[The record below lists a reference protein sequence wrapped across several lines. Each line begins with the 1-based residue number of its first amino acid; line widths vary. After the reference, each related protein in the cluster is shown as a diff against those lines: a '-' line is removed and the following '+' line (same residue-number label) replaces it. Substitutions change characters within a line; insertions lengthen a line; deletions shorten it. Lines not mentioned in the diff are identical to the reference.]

1 MESER
6 RKKVALIQ
14 AIGTANPP
22 TCYLQ
27 ADYPELYF
35 EITKSQHLPHL
46 KDKLKRICVNSKIK
60 KRYMLPME
68 EIVEKN
74 PNIRTYGAPSLD
86 ARQDILVEEV
96 PKLAMEAA
104 MKAIEEWGEPAAS
117 ITHLVFCTSSE
128 ISAPSADRR
137 LAKLIGLK
145 PSVQK
150 FIIYQQ
156 GCYAGG
162 TALRLAKDVVE
173 NNEDAHVLV
182 VCCEIYSL
190 CRFQGPSETRMD
202 ILVGAALMGDGAAAV
217 IISGGNGGGNS
228 EPSRGQLPLFE
239 IVSATQTEILNTEDV
254 IGFVTCEAGVRVS
267 WNKAAPKVV
276 AENIEQCL
284 AETFAPLGV
293 ENWNEL
299 FYAVHTGG
307 AAILR
312 GMQEKLGLAEGK
324 LDASWSVLS
333 EYGNM
338 GSPCVLFVLDALRKK
353 SMGEGRST
361 TGDGLEM
368 GVLVGF
374 GPGLTVETVA
384 LKSVPLKATK
394 K

>member
-145 PSVQK
+145 PSVQ
-150 FIIYQQ
+150 
-156 GCYAGG
+156 
-162 TALRLAKDVVE
+162 
-173 NNEDAHVLV
+173 
-182 VCCEIYSL
+182 
-190 CRFQGPSETRMD
+190 
-202 ILVGAALMGDGAAAV
+202 
-217 IISGGNGGGNS
+217 
-228 EPSRGQLPLFE
+228 
-239 IVSATQTEILNTEDV
+239 
-254 IGFVTCEAGVRVS
+254 
-267 WNKAAPKVV
+267 VV